1 MRRPSRLAAVLLVLA
16 GSAGL
21 VAPRALAGD
30 LPLHELIPDDPVEDL
45 ALRATTRDGRL
56 PAAVDTPSG
65 VMAAPPDR
73 RPMPEVA
80 YGGNSTPD
88 SIDASYRIDA
98 DTTRPEVVSYDDPF
112 TPAVTPFK
120 RLYAYDGVS
129 ESAELSVSDRR
140 LRKVDAGGG
149 ALPGEDQFFGDLF
162 VDLVPSV
169 PVRIPTPGPGARV
182 LASRIEPNVPL
193 ELVRDGADNWFVVGN
208 AHQRVRLVL
217 ELAVPR
223 AAFGAP
229 FPDVS
234 WASLVPRTPLLPPAV
249 RDVAR
254 DVLHVLGLSQ
264 NVSPRD
270 ALAALV
276 AHFRSFAP
284 SADLPKSR
292 LPVELYRELALS
304 KKGVCRHRAFAFVIT
319 ALALGLPTRLVRNE
333 AHAWVEVG
341 DGAIWHRID
350 LGGAAG
356 RFELDPSARTP
367 PHVPPEDPFVWPPG
381 AQSSSL
387 SVDSSGT
394 APSPGGQGLTPPGAA
409 SAQGPGGEPDAAE
422 RSQSASPRPSA
433 DAPSSYAPANVEV
446 EIASGEARRGARLH
460 VRGRVTADGEAC
472 PAARID
478 FALDAHAGRS
488 YTLGSLPTDPRG
500 QFDAELTVPL
510 GLDVGDYSLS
520 ATTPGAGTCGPSR

>member
-1 MRRPSRLAAVLLVLA
+1 MRRPRRLVALFLVLA
-16 GSAGL
+16 ASAGL
-21 VAPRALAGD
+21 VAPRALADD

-65 VMAAPPDR
+65 VMPAPPDR

-120 RLYAYDGVS
+120 RLYAYDAVS
-129 ESAELSVSDRR
+129 ESAELSVADRR
-140 LRKVDAGGG
+140 LRKVDSGGG

-162 VDLVPSV
+162 VDLVPGV

-182 LASRIEPNVPL
+182 LASRVEPNVPL
-193 ELVRDGADNWFVVGN
+193 ELVRDGADNWFAVGS
-208 AHQRVRLVL
+208 AHQRIRLVL

-229 FPDVS
+229 YPDVS

-249 RDVAR
+249 REVAR

-270 ALAALV
+270 AIAALV
-276 AHFRSFAP
+276 AHFRAFAP

-304 KKGVCRHRAFAFVIT
+304 KKGVCRHRAFAFAVT

-381 AQSSSL
+381 SQSSAL
-387 SVDSSGT
+387 SVDSSGG
-394 APSPGGQGLTPPGAA
+394 APAPGGQGSGPRGAA
-409 SAQGPGGEPDAAE
+409 SALGPGGEPDGADRA
-422 RSQSASPRPSA
+422 QSPSPRASSDPA
-433 DAPSSYAPANVEV
+433 SSYAPASVEV
-446 EIASGEARRGARLH
+446 EVASGEARRGALIH
-460 VRGRVTADGEAC
+460 VRGRVTAEGDAC
-472 PAARID
+472 PAARVD
-478 FALDAHAGRS
+478 FALEGQSGRS
-488 YTLGSLPTDPRG
+488 FTLGSLPTDPKG

-520 ATTPGAGTCGPSR
+520 ATTPGSGLCGASR